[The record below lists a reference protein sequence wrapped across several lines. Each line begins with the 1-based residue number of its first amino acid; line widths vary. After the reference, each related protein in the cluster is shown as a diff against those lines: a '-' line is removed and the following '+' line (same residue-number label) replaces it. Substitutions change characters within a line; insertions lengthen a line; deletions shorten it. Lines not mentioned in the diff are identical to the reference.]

1 MFVKTQF
8 PALSLGFPDVCK
20 VPIPPLGT
28 PAPLPLPNI
37 AISATA
43 IPTVPN
49 IFISGMPAHN
59 LVTITI
65 LSNGN
70 EASIPYGGG
79 VVSNMFMSVKRNL
92 LGSFK
97 VLYACLPVT
106 RLLDPALQNGV
117 VSNTPG
123 INLSPSQVKVLV
135 LS

>member
-8 PALSLGFPDVCK
+8 PAVSLGFPDVCK
-20 VPIPPLGT
+20 VPVPV
-28 PAPLPLPNI
+28 PLPNI
-37 AISATA
+37 ALSTTA
-43 IPTVPN
+43 LPTVPN
-49 IFISGMPAHN
+49 IFVSGMPAHN
-59 LVTITI
+59 LATVT
-65 LSNGN
+65 LVSNGN
-70 EASIPYGGG
+70 EASVPFAGG
-79 VVSNMFMSVKRNL
+79 VASSMFLGPKRNL

>member
-1 MFVKTQF
+1 MFIKTQF

-20 VPIPPLGT
+20 ILM
-28 PAPLPLPNI
+28 PAPVPTPLPNL

-59 LVTITI
+59 LVTVTVV
-65 LSNGN
+65 STGN
-70 EASIPYGGG
+70 EASAPGGGG
-79 VVSNMFMSVKRNL
+79 VVSSMIVGAKRNL

-106 RLLDPALQNGV
+106 RMLDMAIQNGV

>member
-1 MFVKTQF
+1 MFIKTQF

-20 VPIPPLGT
+20 ILT
-28 PAPLPLPNI
+28 PAPVPTPLPNL

-59 LVTITI
+59 LATTTPIST
-65 LSNGN
+65 GN
-70 EASIPYGGG
+70 EASAPGGGG
-79 VVSNMFMSVKRNL
+79 VVSSMIVGAKRNL

>member
-20 VPIPPLGT
+20 VLT
-28 PAPLPLPNI
+28 PAPVPTPFPNL
-37 AISATA
+37 ALSSNA

-59 LVTITI
+59 LATTTP

-70 EASIPYGGG
+70 EPSIPGGGG
-79 VVSNMFMSVKRNL
+79 VVSNMFINLKRNL

-106 RLLDPALQNGV
+106 RLLDASLQNGI
-117 VSNTPG
+117 VSNVPG
-123 INLSPSQVKVLV
+123 VNLSPSQVKVLV
-135 LS
+135 LT